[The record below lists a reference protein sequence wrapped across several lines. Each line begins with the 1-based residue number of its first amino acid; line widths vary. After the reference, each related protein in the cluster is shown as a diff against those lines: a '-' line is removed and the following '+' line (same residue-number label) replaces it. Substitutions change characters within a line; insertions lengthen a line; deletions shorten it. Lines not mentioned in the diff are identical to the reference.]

1 MSAKTTT
8 TERPLSRYSDALI
21 LIFCLG
27 AVWQLFY
34 ELAGSVAMAPPLAT
48 AAHAWGLV
56 RSSDFWPH
64 AAVTLTAFAIAL
76 AISISAGVLLG
87 LVLGFRKFAGEVVE
101 PVLIS
106 LYTVPKV
113 AFYPVILLFLGIG
126 MAAEITFGVIHGI
139 IPVAIF
145 TMNAVRTIKPVLI
158 KTARVMKLTW
168 SQMMW
173 TILVPAATPEIFTGI
188 RIGFSLTFIGTLL
201 SEMFGSKQGLGYML
215 MNAIG
220 LNAVDLIMSLTFLI
234 VVSAVTVNILLL
246 ALDKRLHRRV

>member
-1 MSAKTTT
+1 
-8 TERPLSRYSDALI
+8 
-21 LIFCLG
+21 
-27 AVWQLFY
+27 
-34 ELAGSVAMAPPLAT
+34 MAPPLTT
-48 AAHAWGLV
+48 AVHAWGLV

-87 LVLGFRKFAGEVVE
+87 LVLGFRKFTGEVVE

-168 SQMMW
+168 GQMR
-173 TILVPAATPEIFTGI
+173 F
-188 RIGFSLTFIGTLL
+188 
-201 SEMFGSKQGLGYML
+201 
-215 MNAIG
+215 
-220 LNAVDLIMSLTFLI
+220 
-234 VVSAVTVNILLL
+234 
-246 ALDKRLHRRV
+246 